1 MSIDNDIPG
10 LQRSLL
16 QRLLDDNP
24 GQQVEGRLT
33 AKQSLAEV
41 RDAVRED
48 LKNLL
53 NTRSFCRPWS
63 LQLEQ
68 IDRSIVAYGLSD
80 AAISGM
86 AADDWR
92 GALRKAIEG
101 AIRVFEPRLTNVT
114 VTLVEEPDSLDR
126 MLRFRIEA
134 MLLLEAEQEVVTFDS
149 RVETATR
156 VVLVNR

>member
-10 LQRSLL
+10 IQRSLL

-24 GQQVEGRLT
+24 GQQMEGRLT

-63 LQLEQ
+63 PQLEQ
-68 IDRSIVAYGLSD
+68 IDRSIVGYGVPDS
-80 AAISGM
+80 AISGM

-92 GALRKAIEG
+92 GALRKAIED
-101 AIRVFEPRLTNVT
+101 AIRIYEPRLANVT
-114 VTLVEEPDSLDR
+114 VTLVEEPDSLER

-134 MLLLEAEQEVVTFDS
+134 TLVLEAEQEIVTFDS

>member
-1 MSIDNDIPG
+1 MAVDDDIPG
-10 LQRSLL
+10 IQRSLL

-33 AKQSLAEV
+33 AKQSLSQV

-53 NTRSFCRPWS
+53 NTRAFCRPWS
-63 LQLEQ
+63 SQLEQ
-68 IDRSIVAYGLSD
+68 ISRSVVTYGLPDS
-80 AAISGM
+80 AISGM

-92 GALRKAIEG
+92 GQLRKAIEE
-101 AIRVFEPRLTNVT
+101 AIRSFEPRLTAVS
-114 VTLVEEPDSLDR
+114 VSLVEEPDSLER

-134 MLLLEAEQEVVTFDS
+134 T
-149 RVETATR
+149 
-156 VVLVNR
+156 

>member
-1 MSIDNDIPG
+1 MARIRPDQPLVPSVLD
-10 LQRSLL
+10 
-16 QRLLDDNP
+16 RLLDDEPENRKEVDRP
-24 GQQVEGRLT
+24 RHVVLREI
-33 AKQSLAEV
+33 KQSIR
-41 RDAVRED
+41 RDLE
-48 LKNLL
+48 NLL

-63 LQLEQ
+63 PQLEQ
-68 IDRSIVAYGLSD
+68 IDKSIVGYGVPDS
-80 AAISGM
+80 AISGM

-92 GALRKAIEG
+92 GALRKAIED
-101 AIRVFEPRLTNVT
+101 AIRIYEPRLTNVM
-114 VTLVEEPDSLDR
+114 VTLVEEPDSLER